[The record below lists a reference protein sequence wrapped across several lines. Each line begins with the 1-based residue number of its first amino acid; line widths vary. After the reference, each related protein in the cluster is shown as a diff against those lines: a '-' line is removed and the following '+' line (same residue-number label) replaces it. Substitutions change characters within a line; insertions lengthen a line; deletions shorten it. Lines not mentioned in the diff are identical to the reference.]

1 MSDARPKTALCTVI
15 EFMKS
20 HEELWNFSSKAY
32 SNRALRAVFLN
43 RCVELL
49 SEQVPGV
56 TPSLI
61 TARIRTLK
69 GRYSKERRK
78 LTASAKSGAG
88 VADLEISTWWC
99 FDSFRLLSAGEV
111 NVRAFCHQY
120 GSRRQ
125 PASSDYLFQYLAIKI
140 YVLLSDM

>member
-1 MSDARPKTALCTVI
+1 MSDAWPKSALCTHI

-32 SNRALRAVFLN
+32 SNRAVFLN

-49 SEQVPGV
+49 SDQVPGV

-78 LTASAKSGAG
+78 LTASAKSGPG
-88 VADLEISTWWC
+88 VAELEISTWWC
-99 FDSFRLLSAGEV
+99 FDSLRFLSAGEV
-111 NVRAFCHQY
+111 NE
-120 GSRRQ
+120 
-125 PASSDYLFQYLAIKI
+125 SSVTNMAADVSPQAVTTYFSI
-140 YVLLSDM
+140 